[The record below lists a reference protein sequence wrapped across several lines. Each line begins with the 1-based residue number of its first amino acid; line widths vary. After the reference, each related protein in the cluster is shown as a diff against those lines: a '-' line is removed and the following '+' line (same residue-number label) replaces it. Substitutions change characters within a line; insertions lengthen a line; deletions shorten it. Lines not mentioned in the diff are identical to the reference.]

1 MLAGTRDGEN
11 WGFYFDDQKDSL
23 KKYFELTREEH
34 MALMDGQITGK
45 VITFHDDGKPTLEDP
60 PPPTEAERTRWRI
73 SELKSYLSKTDYVAI
88 KIAEG
93 AADTAEY
100 ADVLEKRKAA
110 RKEINELAGVAQESP
125 ENGGGE

>member
-1 MLAGTRDGEN
+1 MLAGTKDGEN

-34 MALMDGQITGK
+34 NTLMEGQSKGK
-45 VITFHDDGKPTLEDP
+45 VITFHDDKKPTLEEP
-60 PPPTEAERTRWRI
+60 PPPTEAEVAERKIR
-73 SELKSYLSKTDYVAI
+73 ELKAYLSETDYVAI

-93 AADTAEY
+93 EASAEEY
-100 ADVLEKRKAA
+100 ADVLAKRKAA
-110 RKEINELAGVAQESP
+110 RKEINELETVVQKSP

>member
-1 MLAGTRDGEN
+1 MLAGTKDGES

-34 MALMDGQITGK
+34 NTLMEGQSKGK
-45 VITFHDDGKPTLEDP
+45 VITFHDDKKPTLEEP
-60 PPPTEAERTRWRI
+60 PPPTEAEVAERKIR
-73 SELKSYLSKTDYVAI
+73 ELKAYLSETDYVAI

-93 AADTAEY
+93 EASAEEY
-100 ADVLEKRKAA
+100 ADVLAKRKAA
-110 RKEINELAGVAQESP
+110 RKEINELETVVQKSP